1 MKKFRQSR
9 LAQNETGQ
17 AMVEFALTV
26 SITFLLI
33 FGMIDLSRAIYTASV
48 LQWAAQRG
56 ARAAIITPTQEVARA
71 AAIEKM
77 VGLDTDEV
85 DVILTSG
92 SGNTVTVNVSYE
104 FDFIIPMIER
114 ITGDKITLK
123 ASASMVSH

>member
-56 ARAAIITPTQEVARA
+56 ARAAIITPTQDVVEAAVEERLFGLNTECLECRA
-71 AAIEKM
+71 AG
-77 VGLDTDEV
+77 VG
-85 DVILTSG
+85 
-92 SGNTVTVNVSYE
+92 
-104 FDFIIPMIER
+104 
-114 ITGDKITLK
+114 
-123 ASASMVSH
+123 